1 MWHPSLSY
9 FARDY
14 GLHQIALS
22 PEGKEMSVEDI
33 SRAVETARRDSARVM
48 FFQKDADSRQ
58 AQTVNDQIGARVV
71 EINPLD
77 YDWKGEMLNIANAMA
92 SDSQ

>member
-1 MWHPSLSY
+1 
-9 FARDY
+9 
-14 GLHQIALS
+14 
-22 PEGKEMSVEDI
+22 MSVEDI

-48 FFQKDADSRQ
+48 RSSRRDADSRQ

-77 YDWKGEMLNIANAMA
+77 YDWKGNAEY
-92 SDSQ
+92 SQCHGI